1 MCRLSCF
8 YKCSDG
14 EMGWAEIVFSYDDDI
29 ADRIRHWNTFVSSLS
44 LGGRMMISEHI
55 DLV

>member
-14 EMGWAEIVFSYDDDI
+14 KMGSAEIVFSYDDDI

-44 LGGRMMISEHI
+44 LGGRMVISEHI